1 MQTDNRLLDDLAKV
15 ASGALGTLQGVKSEV
30 TARLRDQVERVLA
43 NLDLVTREEFDAVK
57 AMAAAARSENEAM
70 AARLE
75 ALEAPEA
82 QRTGTRPRRAASAS
96 TKAAS
101 TAATAAKTAKT
112 AKTKAKPAKTAKTK
126 AKPAKAASAK
136 AKPTKGTAGSGAT
149 ARRPKA

>member
-1 MQTDNRLLDDLAKV
+1 MQTDNPLFDDLAKV

-75 ALEAPEA
+75 AFEA
-82 QRTGTRPRRAASAS
+82 QFSGTRPRRAASAS
-96 TKAAS
+96 AKAAS
-101 TAATAAKTAKT
+101 TAA
-112 AKTKAKPAKTAKTK
+112 KTKATPAKAAKTK
-126 AKPAKAASAK
+126 AKPAKAKPVSAK
-136 AKPTKGTAGSGAT
+136 AKSAKGKAGSGAK

>member
-15 ASGALGTLQGVKSEV
+15 ASGALGTLQGVKGEV
-30 TARLRDQVERVLA
+30 RARLRDQFERVLA

-57 AMAAAARSENEAM
+57 AMAAAARSENEAL

-112 AKTKAKPAKTAKTK
+112 KAKPAKTAKTK

-136 AKPTKGTAGSGAT
+136 AKPAKGTAGSGAT
-149 ARRPKA
+149 ARRPQA